1 MSTRITSIILFCLY
15 IATVAYLCF
24 AKPED
29 LPQLPQIWFG
39 LPADKIVHFCMFL
52 PFPLLGYLAFRPR
65 KISWGRAIMLMSILI
80 AAGVSAAIG
89 TEHMQAMLQ
98 YRTAA
103 SDDLLADM
111 IGIFCGGAATVLY
124 ITMKK
129 QA

>member
-1 MSTRITSIILFCLY
+1 
-15 IATVAYLCF
+15 
-24 AKPED
+24 
-29 LPQLPQIWFG
+29 
-39 LPADKIVHFCMFL
+39 MFL

-65 KISWGRAIMLMSILI
+65 KISWGRVIMVMSILI

-111 IGIFCGGAATVLY
+111 TGIFCGGAATVLY